1 MLTNKSYAQVR
12 SQVWISYGLKN
23 ILDPFSCMI
32 VLRSHSTCTSH
43 VMMRNPFRRADRLLL
58 AAFLITHEAS
68 EPMAVLMHTVM
79 KAAFVHIFTITRTYK
94 QMLLA
99 THLT

>member
-23 ILDPFSCMI
+23 ILDPFSSMI

-68 EPMAVLMHTVM
+68 EPMA
-79 KAAFVHIFTITRTYK
+79 
-94 QMLLA
+94 
-99 THLT
+99 